1 MGREVGPFRDG
12 LLAGLPGRVVEI
24 VANLAHYPP
33 TVHEVIAVEPEPYLR
48 ARADESVGGASV
60 PVRLY
65 DAGAATRAQ
74 AGRSTPVP

>member
-1 MGREVGPFRDG
+1 MEREVGPFRDG
-12 LLAGLPGRVVEI
+12 LLAGLPGRVEI

-33 TVHEVIAVEPEPYLR
+33 AVHEVIAVEPEPYLR

-60 PVRLY
+60 PVRLD